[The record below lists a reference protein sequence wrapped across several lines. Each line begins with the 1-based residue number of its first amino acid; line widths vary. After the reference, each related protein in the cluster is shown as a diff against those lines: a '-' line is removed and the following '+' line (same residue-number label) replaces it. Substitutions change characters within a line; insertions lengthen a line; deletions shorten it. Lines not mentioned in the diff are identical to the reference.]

1 MKPETYMLVKEYM
14 TRKALAELGYTSP
27 MSELPAWKAECF
39 AAIAIGIEDFK
50 AKKLEKM
57 KIKK

>member
-1 MKPETYMLVKEYM
+1 MLVKEYM

-39 AAIAIGIEDFK
+39 AAIALGIEDFK

-57 KIKK
+57 KMKK